1 MKKIPAIVFS
11 AVLPIL
17 GAPLF
22 SQEDSSLVATE
33 EVITLSEFEVEA
45 TEGKG
50 YFSSHSVTGLKTN
63 KLLIDIP
70 QSVGIVSRDMLDDL
84 SIKGGSSIETA
95 KFAVSGMVPRNDY
108 RYETPI
114 QRGFRSG
121 RTLVDGFRDTGHNMM
136 DKVIID
142 HVEIVKGP
150 TQVLW
155 GQRNALSGIVSKQTK
170 KPRFTSNRWVR
181 SFFYSEGGF
190 RFEADATGPI
200 IKKKRAEDFG
210 LAYRAIGAYE
220 DRDSVTAKEAAVFRD
235 QWALHGAL
243 TASWGQKFSVMAYV
257 SYLNSYNKD
266 NAPNDF
272 IRKDSTTGANGTGE
286 LFVGTG
292 GRFQLRQP
300 AYTFDE
306 MKIKMFSAIVDYQ
319 FNDNWAFRANG
330 FHQRSWRHPNQIRNF
345 KKDFEADTITFWGL
359 EQEAVTWYKS
369 VTADIRGKTN
379 WLNLG
384 HEINFGVSWDENDS
398 FSRRWDVGQGGDG
411 VDFVFPTLKLSNPD
425 FTNFPQPLQDE
436 KWLRTDRARGRA
448 GGVSNVSNYYY
459 QHNLEVLKEKLFV
472 VAGTGYSQVKNNGG
486 GDEDDQSDW
495 VRRAGLVFKVKP
507 DIAIY
512 FNNST
517 KFDPVTRR
525 DQNNDLLNP
534 QQGIVYEVG
543 VKTAMWNGRFTS
555 TIAWFDLRATNI
567 PVSVPGENYHRSS
580 GEQVNQG
587 WEIDLGFEPVKNW
600 QLIVTAYAGDIKDA
614 NTGVPLNDSVNNTY
628 SFMTAYNFTEGNL
641 KGLRVGLA
649 GYWCGRRFYRN
660 GGGEFPPWHTFSGWI
675 RYKKN
680 NWAFGVHLENLT
692 DEYYPH
698 GGYDPFNMVAPGP
711 PFNAKFSIERSF

>member
-1 MKKIPAIVFS
+1 M
-11 AVLPIL
+11 
-17 GAPLF
+17 
-22 SQEDSSLVATE
+22 
-33 EVITLSEFEVEA
+33 
-45 TEGKG
+45 
-50 YFSSHSVTGLKTN
+50 
-63 KLLIDIP
+63 
-70 QSVGIVSRDMLDDL
+70 
-84 SIKGGSSIETA
+84 
-95 KFAVSGMVPRNDY
+95 
-108 RYETPI
+108 
-114 QRGFRSG
+114 
-121 RTLVDGFRDTGHNMM
+121 
-136 DKVIID
+136 
-142 HVEIVKGP
+142 
-150 TQVLW
+150 
-155 GQRNALSGIVSKQTK
+155 
-170 KPRFTSNRWVR
+170 
-181 SFFYSEGGF
+181 
-190 RFEADATGPI
+190 
-200 IKKKRAEDFG
+200 
-210 LAYRAIGAYE
+210 
-220 DRDSVTAKEAAVFRD
+220 
-235 QWALHGAL
+235 
-243 TASWGQKFSVMAYV
+243 
-257 SYLNSYNKD
+257 
-266 NAPNDF
+266 
-272 IRKDSTTGANGTGE
+272 
-286 LFVGTG
+286 
-292 GRFQLRQP
+292 
-300 AYTFDE
+300 
-306 MKIKMFSAIVDYQ
+306 
-319 FNDNWAFRANG
+319 
-330 FHQRSWRHPNQIRNF
+330 
-345 KKDFEADTITFWGL
+345 
-359 EQEAVTWYKS
+359 
-369 VTADIRGKTN
+369 
-379 WLNLG
+379 
-384 HEINFGVSWDENDS
+384 
-398 FSRRWDVGQGGDG
+398 
-411 VDFVFPTLKLSNPD
+411 
-425 FTNFPQPLQDE
+425 
-436 KWLRTDRARGRA
+436 
-448 GGVSNVSNYYY
+448 
-459 QHNLEVLKEKLFV
+459 KEKLFV